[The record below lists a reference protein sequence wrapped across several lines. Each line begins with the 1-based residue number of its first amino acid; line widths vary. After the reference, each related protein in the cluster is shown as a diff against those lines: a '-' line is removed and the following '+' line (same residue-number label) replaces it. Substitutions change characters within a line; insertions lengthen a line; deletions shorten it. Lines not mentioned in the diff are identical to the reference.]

1 MKIGCVGD
9 SFSTSTWGL
18 SWPDLVAQHLGADF
32 VRACS
37 SGAGNA
43 FYVEKLH
50 DIVKQPDIDLII
62 VQLTEPSRVTIG
74 LRAWQ
79 DHTKKYRHAWPGP
92 KNYFDPT
99 HSNVYKD
106 IGCYTMNVHNN
117 AQWLNPWLPLSA
129 DKFDEFW
136 LQQVAGTQFWNYQ
149 TLHNMLAMKALCDAY
164 HKPVLWFSWF
174 VAWDELFLPGYE
186 WFRDSLR
193 LIPGVARDIGQ
204 SMNLMYT
211 SDGHYA
217 TEEYKQ
223 LVDAWL
229 WPEIK
234 KLL

>member
-18 SWPDLVAQHLGADF
+18 SWPDLISQRLGADF

-50 DIVKQPDIDLII
+50 DIVKDPIVDLVII
-62 VQLTEPSRVTIG
+62 QLTEPSRVTIG
-74 LRAWQ
+74 LHAWQ
-79 DHTKKYRHAWPGP
+79 DQTKDYNHPCPRP
-92 KNYFDPT
+92 KDYLDPT

-106 IGCYTMNVHNN
+106 IGCYTMNIHGN
-117 AQWLNPWLPLSA
+117 AQWLDSWLPISA
-129 DKFDEFW
+129 EEFDKFY
-136 LQQVAGTQFWNYQ
+136 LRQVAGTQFYNYQ
-149 TLHNMLAMKALCDAY
+149 TLHNMLAMKALCDA
-164 HKPVLWFSWF
+164 HNKSVIWFSWF
-174 VAWDELFLPGYE
+174 VDWNNLFLPGYE
-186 WFRDSLR
+186 WFRNSLR
-193 LIPGVARDIGQ
+193 LVSGVGRDIGQ
-204 SMNLMYT
+204 AMNLKYT